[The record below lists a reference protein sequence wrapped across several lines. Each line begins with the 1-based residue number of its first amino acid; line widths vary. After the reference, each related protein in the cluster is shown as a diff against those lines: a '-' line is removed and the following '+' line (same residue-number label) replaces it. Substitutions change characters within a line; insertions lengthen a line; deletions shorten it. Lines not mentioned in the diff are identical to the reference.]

1 MLLTAKNFFC
11 DQTPQAC
18 ATRHC
23 GQLGIQRHI
32 DGHDGNRRDGALCK
46 QTGQGKGAGNG
57 RAMVPQL
64 EFEADAK
71 EVDLE
76 RNVQV

>member
-1 MLLTAKNFFC
+1 MATGEMELYANRQARAK
-11 DQTPQAC
+11 
-18 ATRHC
+18 
-23 GQLGIQRHI
+23 
-32 DGHDGNRRDGALCK
+32 
-46 QTGQGKGAGNG
+46 AGEG